1 MAVTAGAAGKLN
13 TIKGIAK
20 IIETTSSE
28 EVTLGS
34 KIFPAGLLIKKTDGK
49 IYVTDGAATLDALTP
64 RVDAVV
70 TAAEKAALSA
80 AFSTGAYEKA
90 VDGVVVHGAD
100 GKIDD
105 ASLKVVANGKIVES
119 YLSTY
124 IDTTTHKLKV
134 EAIPDII
141 RAKITY
147 VDHYS
152 GLTSLSD
159 EQKKGI
165 VYVIDATDDPSGNV
179 KSGAAMYVWEAGSG
193 ETAGAWRKIAE
204 VESLDIDI
212 DSIKCDYTNVQAAG
226 GVMYDHPLDISMTAT
241 DLAAL
246 V

>member
-1 MAVTAGAAGKLN
+1 MTVTAGSAGKLN

-20 IIETTSSE
+20 IIETTSGE
-28 EVTLGS
+28 ETTLGS
-34 KIFPAGLLIKKTDGK
+34 KVFPAGLLIKKTDGK

-80 AFSTGAYEKA
+80 AFSTGSYKKA
-90 VDGVVVHGAD
+90 VNGVVVHGAD

-105 ASLKVVANGKIVES
+105 ASLKVVSNGKIVES
-119 YLSTY
+119 YLTNY
-124 IDTTTHKLKV
+124 IDTDTHKVKLEV
-134 EAIPDII
+134 LPDIV

-147 VDHYS
+147 ADHYS
-152 GLTSLSD
+152 ALASLSD

-165 VYVIDATDDPSGNV
+165 VYVIDATDDPSGKV

-193 ETAGAWRKIAE
+193 KTAGAWRKIAE
-204 VESLDIDI
+204 VESLDIDV
-212 DSIKCDYTNVQAAG
+212 DAIKCDYANVQAAG